1 MSDFVG
7 KIKRVKDLRKAK
19 GCTFA
24 QIRKAEDELGL
35 KFPEEYKD
43 YVLEFGHID
52 FGPTEWTGLNVIKR
66 LDTVHATQK
75 ARAENDKFPPKCFV
89 LEDWGIEGIK
99 AIVNEEGA
107 VFLWDNDQSE
117 PFRESMSKY
126 LDYCIARDLIDKI
139 NTIDRL
145 NEYGHCTDEQIEQAQ
160 EELDLEFPEEYTE
173 YVKEFGCISFGAAKW
188 TGLGV
193 TGEQN
198 TVEATQKAKS
208 ANRKFPDGYF
218 VLEFLNDGKKAAIV
232 NEDGYVFIMDNGRIS
247 YADKYDSISDY
258 LDYCIQRESNKTK

>member
-1 MSDFVG
+1 MSDFVE
-7 KIKRVKDLRKAK
+7 KIKKIKNLGMAD
-19 GCTFA
+19 GCTFT
-24 QIRKAEDELGL
+24 QIREAEDALGL

-43 YVLEFGHID
+43 YVLEFGCID
-52 FGPTEWTGLNVIKR
+52 FGPTEWTGLNIKGR

-89 LEDWGIEGIK
+89 LEDWGIEGRKI
-99 AIVNEEGA
+99 IVNEKGA
-107 VFLWDNDQSE
+107 VFLWPDDQSK
-117 PFRESMSKY
+117 PFRDSMSKY

-139 NTIDRL
+139 KEIDEL
-145 NEYGHCTDEQIEQAQ
+145 NEYGHCTDEQIEQA
-160 EELDLEFPEEYTE
+160 EKELDLEFPEEYTD
-173 YVKEFGCISFGAAKW
+173 YVKEFGCISFGNTKW

-218 VLEFLNDGKKAAIV
+218 VLEFLNDGKRAAIV
-232 NEDGYVFIMDNGRIS
+232 NEEGSVFIMENGRIS
-247 YADKYDSISDY
+247 SADKYYSISDY
-258 LDYCIQRESNKTK
+258 LDHCLAREQTKAE